1 MHNQKNIEIFYV
13 LVFPISKHMS
23 SKTINLLSILAAFGM
38 IAAGITALYDEDLL
52 FTGIGIYFISKGF
65 FVISLMQ
72 KMQNKSNRNCCSN
85 NTKS

>member
-1 MHNQKNIEIFYV
+1 M
-13 LVFPISKHMS
+13 
-23 SKTINLLSILAAFGM
+23 AAFGM
-38 IAAGITALYDEDLL
+38 IAAGITAIYDEDLL